1 MYLDLVSLFIRI
13 EQMIEFIQK
22 CVLIDSSVVGLDVLE
37 VEVNFMFIFKIVVVW
52 FFNFFL
58 YLF

>member
-1 MYLDLVSLFIRI
+1 MYLDIVSLVIGI
-13 EQMIEFIQK
+13 EQMIELIQK

-37 VEVNFMFIFKIVVVW
+37 VEVNLMFIFKIVVVW